1 MEGERT
7 WSDEASSPRS
17 LLSLLI
23 QMIQTQRYARSS
35 TILTSG
41 VCRRQL
47 LFRRNKLPRIAAAAA
62 ALCHALSTRSMTDI
76 LMPCRPPPLLS
87 TRIFQFSR
95 CFTPAFHTTYSVCNI
110 ETIGWNRALK
120 FGIIFFFFFFL
131 IRTKLFK
138 ANLSLSRVVHFRS
151 FYYCFPV

>member
-1 MEGERT
+1 MQNVFDSKIMIGRGEEKNQRKWMEGERT

-47 LFRRNKLPRIAAAAA
+47 LFRRNKLPRTAAAAA

-76 LMPCRPPPLLS
+76 LMPCRPPSRREFFSFLAASHLLF
-87 TRIFQFSR
+87 IPPIR
-95 CFTPAFHTTYSVCNI
+95 CVTLKQSVEI
-110 ETIGWNRALK
+110 ER
-120 FGIIFFFFFFL
+120 
-131 IRTKLFK
+131 
-138 ANLSLSRVVHFRS
+138 
-151 FYYCFPV
+151 

>member
-1 MEGERT
+1 MQNVFDSKIMIGRGEEKNRRKWMEGERT

-62 ALCHALSTRSMTDI
+62 LCHVLSTRSMTDI
-76 LMPCRPPPLLS
+76 LMPCRPPSSSRREFFSFLAASHLLF
-87 TRIFQFSR
+87 IPPIR
-95 CFTPAFHTTYSVCNI
+95 CVTLKQSVEI
-110 ETIGWNRALK
+110 ER
-120 FGIIFFFFFFL
+120 
-131 IRTKLFK
+131 
-138 ANLSLSRVVHFRS
+138 
-151 FYYCFPV
+151 

>member
-7 WSDEASSPRS
+7 WSDEASSPRN

-76 LMPCRPPPLLS
+76 LMPCRPPSSSRREFFSFLAASHLLF
-87 TRIFQFSR
+87 IPPIR
-95 CFTPAFHTTYSVCNI
+95 CVTLKQSVEI
-110 ETIGWNRALK
+110 ER
-120 FGIIFFFFFFL
+120 
-131 IRTKLFK
+131 
-138 ANLSLSRVVHFRS
+138 
-151 FYYCFPV
+151 

>member
-1 MEGERT
+1 MQNVFDSKIMIGRGEEKNQRKWMEGERT

-47 LFRRNKLPRIAAAAA
+47 LFRRNKLPRTAAAAA

-76 LMPCRPPPLLS
+76 LMPCRPPSSSRREFFSFLATSHLLF
-87 TRIFQFSR
+87 IPPIR
-95 CFTPAFHTTYSVCNI
+95 CVTLKQSVEI
-110 ETIGWNRALK
+110 ER
-120 FGIIFFFFFFL
+120 
-131 IRTKLFK
+131 
-138 ANLSLSRVVHFRS
+138 
-151 FYYCFPV
+151 